1 MGQVTLY
8 LDRETEKKMKAA
20 AGSAGVSN
28 SRWVAG
34 LIRDKTADEWPRSI
48 VELAGAWPD
57 MPSLEEIR
65 AGEGEDVP
73 REPL

>member
-8 LDRETEKKMKAA
+8 LDAKTETRMKAA
-20 AGSAGVSN
+20 ATSAGISQ

-34 LIRDKTADEWPRSI
+34 LIRQRTANQWPQAV

-65 AGEGEDVP
+65 ADEGEDAP

>member
-8 LDRETEKKMKAA
+8 LDSETEKKMKAA
-20 AGSAGVSN
+20 AGAAGVSN

-34 LIRDKTADEWPRSI
+34 LIRERTDDEWPAAI

-57 MPSLEEIR
+57 MPNLEDIR
-65 AGEGEDVP
+65 SGEGEDVP